1 MTGGAIVEVAIA
13 AALLVGGIWL
23 YRRNTP
29 VDGGYGSQGAVIL
42 FVIAAILFIHGFGLL
57 EYRPSA
63 SELGR

>member
-1 MTGGAIVEVAIA
+1 MTPGAIGEVAIA
-13 AALLVGGIWL
+13 AAMLVGGVWL
-23 YRRNTP
+23 YRRKAP
-29 VDGGYGSQGAVIL
+29 DDGSYGSQGAVIL